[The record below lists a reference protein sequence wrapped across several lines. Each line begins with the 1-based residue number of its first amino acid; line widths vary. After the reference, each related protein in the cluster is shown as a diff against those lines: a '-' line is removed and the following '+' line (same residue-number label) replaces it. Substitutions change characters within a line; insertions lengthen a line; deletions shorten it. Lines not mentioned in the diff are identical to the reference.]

1 MPSIFPHHFTHLPS
15 SFQLFFFIA
24 SLVFLHH
31 ASNLFRQLINVSSI
45 IRSPLTRPLIRALLV
60 SPSNH
65 VHQPMKTHNYM
76 RETGYFLARGLTFVQ
91 TFGKFKNF
99 ALSSQTNPG
108 ESVYFTIV
116 LCSFT
121 PFLL

>member
-1 MPSIFPHHFTHLPS
+1 
-15 SFQLFFFIA
+15 
-24 SLVFLHH
+24 
-31 ASNLFRQLINVSSI
+31 
-45 IRSPLTRPLIRALLV
+45 
-60 SPSNH
+60 
-65 VHQPMKTHNYM
+65 M

-99 ALSSQTNPG
+99 ALSGQTNPG